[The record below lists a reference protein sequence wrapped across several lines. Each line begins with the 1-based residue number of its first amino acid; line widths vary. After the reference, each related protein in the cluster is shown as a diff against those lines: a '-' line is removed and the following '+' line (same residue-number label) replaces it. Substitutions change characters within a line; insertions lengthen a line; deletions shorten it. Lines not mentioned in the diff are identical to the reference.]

1 MKMKK
6 LFLAALICAVSFIVV
21 DAKTKPKASSAGK
34 KVTITITNFNF
45 TPKTITVA
53 PGTTVV
59 WYNKEGRHTVE
70 SDNGTFK
77 SDVLTA
83 DKSYEFTFSKAGKYA
98 YHCDFHGE
106 MGGKDMAGTVIV
118 K

>member
-1 MKMKK
+1 MKK
-6 LFLAALICAVSFIVV
+6 LLITGLICAVSLIVA
-21 DAKTKPKASSAGK
+21 DARPRAATAAG

-59 WYNKEGRHTVE
+59 WYNKEGRHSVE

-77 SDVLTA
+77 SDTLAA
-83 DKSYEFTFSKAGKYA
+83 DKSYEFTFAKAGRYP
-98 YHCDFHGE
+98 YHCEFHGE
-106 MGGKDMAGTVIV
+106 MGGKDMAGVVIV

>member
-1 MKMKK
+1 MKK
-6 LFLAALICAVSFIVV
+6 LLMIALICAVSVIAV
-21 DAKTKPKASSAGK
+21 DAKTKPRASAAG

-77 SDVLTA
+77 SDTLTA
-83 DKSYEFTFSKAGKYA
+83 DKSYEFTFAKAGKYP
-98 YHCDFHGE
+98 YHCEFHGD
-106 MGGKDMAGTVIV
+106 MGVKDMAGTVIV

>member
-1 MKMKK
+1 MRK
-6 LFLAALICAVSFIVV
+6 LLLAALICALSFIAV
-21 DAKTKPKASSAGK
+21 DAKTKPARSTAGK

-53 PGTTVV
+53 AGTTVV

-70 SDNGTFK
+70 ADNGAFK

-98 YHCDFHGE
+98 YHCDFHGDT
-106 MGGKDMAGTVIV
+106 GGKDMAGTVIV